1 MAREVVTG
9 YCWPQSVGAGEQV
22 GLHMSSSG
30 GRPVRVEVAR
40 VGARREVVFSSDA
53 VATDEHETPKDAAS
67 KGCGWPVALTLDVDP
82 TWRSGYYEV
91 VMEIDVGEKVRR
103 DYAFFVVR
111 PSAGARIVLAL
122 ATNTWHAYNDF
133 GGPNLYTG
141 GTHVAMQRP
150 MAAGYLYKPPGKG
163 RRVTGTGAPDP
174 QNAAHVGY
182 LQLNHLSGYAGSAGW
197 PDWEL
202 PFIEWAEREGFE
214 IGVCTNADLEEH
226 PEVLDGAS
234 LYLSVGH
241 DEYWSRGMRD
251 TVEAFIAR
259 GGNAAFFSGN
269 TSLWQV
275 RIEGDDHDVMVGY
288 KGFFKNDPLMGTDR
302 EPEVTTFWSDVVV
315 GRPENH
321 MTGVSFTRGGYHR
334 IGRNVTAGLGGY
346 TVHRAGHWIFDG
358 TGLGYGD
365 VLGAGA
371 TVVGYECDGCVFTYR
386 DGLPYPTGED
396 GTPSTFEILGT
407 CPTQHFTRE
416 TAPRPPK
423 PGEPSEL
430 EYIASRVF
438 GTREP
443 EAMERIRH
451 GHAVLGAYTN
461 EAGATVVTSGSTDWA
476 HGLAGARPADR
487 TDHPER
493 ADAVGVATWVES
505 RTYSAAMRV
514 FSSAM
519 RGVAA
524 GVVATAAMDAL
535 WYRRYRADGGK
546 AGFSTWEFSTPA
558 ATYDDDAPAP
568 ARVAKR
574 IADTLNLEL
583 PDSSVATAN
592 NLVHWTTGIGWGK
605 VAGLA
610 SAALPV
616 PPVVVGLVT
625 GATAWAASYA
635 ALGAAGIY
643 KPITEYD
650 SDTLWK
656 DLSAHLV
663 FGAALGAALTVIGP
677 RRRR

>member
-9 YCWPQSVGAGEQV
+9 YCWPQSAGVGERV
-22 GLHMSSSG
+22 GLHLSSSG

-40 VGARREVVFSSDA
+40 VGVRRDVVLSSAA
-53 VATDEHETPKDAAS
+53 VAADEHETPRDAAAN
-67 KGCGWPVALTLDVDP
+67 GCGWPVALTIDVDP
-82 TWRSGYYEV
+82 AWRSGYYEV

-111 PSAGARIVLAL
+111 PSTGTRIVLAL

-133 GGPNLYTG
+133 GGPNLYNG
-141 GTHVAMQRP
+141 GTHVSMQRP
-150 MAAGYLYKPPGKG
+150 MAPGYLFKPPGKG

-182 LQLNHLSGYAGSAGW
+182 VQLNHLSGYAGSAGW

-202 PFIEWAEREGFE
+202 PFIAWAEREGFE
-214 IGVCTNADLEEH
+214 IGVCLNADLEEH
-226 PEVLDGAS
+226 PEVLADAQ

-241 DEYWSRGMRD
+241 DEYWSMGMRD
-251 TVEAFIAR
+251 TVEAFVGR

-288 KGFFKNDPLMGTDR
+288 KGFFKNDPVMGTDR
-302 EPEVTTFWSDVVV
+302 EVEATTFWSDVVV
-315 GRPENH
+315 GRPENE

-334 IGRNVTAGLGGY
+334 IGRNVTNGLGG
-346 TVHRAGHWIFDG
+346 G
-358 TGLGYGD
+358 TGAPPGARSFARNRLGGGD

-371 TVVGYECDGCVFTYR
+371 TTVGYECDGCVFTFR

-461 EAGATVVTSGSTDWA
+461 DAGATVVTSGSTDWA
-476 HGLAGARPADR
+476 HGLAARDPQIEQITR
-487 TDHPER
+487 NVLTR
-493 ADAVGVATWVES
+493 
-505 RTYSAAMRV
+505 
-514 FSSAM
+514 
-519 RGVAA
+519 
-524 GVVATAAMDAL
+524 
-535 WYRRYRADGGK
+535 
-546 AGFSTWEFSTPA
+546 
-558 ATYDDDAPAP
+558 
-568 ARVAKR
+568 
-574 IADTLNLEL
+574 
-583 PDSSVATAN
+583 
-592 NLVHWTTGIGWGK
+592 
-605 VAGLA
+605 
-610 SAALPV
+610 
-616 PPVVVGLVT
+616 
-625 GATAWAASYA
+625 
-635 ALGAAGIY
+635 LG
-643 KPITEYD
+643 
-650 SDTLWK
+650 
-656 DLSAHLV
+656 
-663 FGAALGAALTVIGP
+663 
-677 RRRR
+677 